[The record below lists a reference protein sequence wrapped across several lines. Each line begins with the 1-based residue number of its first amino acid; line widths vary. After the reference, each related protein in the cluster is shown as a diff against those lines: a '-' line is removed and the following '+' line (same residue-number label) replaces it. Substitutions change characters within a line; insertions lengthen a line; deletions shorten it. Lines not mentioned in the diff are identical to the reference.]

1 MSPPISQSK
10 CWGTDPNRNFDI
22 AHGSVGSSD
31 DYCQDTYHGD
41 RPFSE
46 AESQAV
52 RTALT
57 DIIAN
62 HGGVKNVVYV
72 SIHAFSQLW
81 MYPNGYTKAKS
92 QNHLDLKR
100 VAAKAVSALRY
111 VQVLGRR
118 ANLQFQFCDT
128 QILREIKVC
137 NCRRYETPTLVI
149 LEDQNFDLE
158 KICL

>member
-1 MSPPISQSK
+1 MSPPISKSK

-31 DYCQDTYHGD
+31 NYCQDTYHGD

-111 VQVLGRR
+111 VQVLGRLIC
-118 ANLQFQFCDT
+118 NFNFVP
-128 QILREIKVC
+128 LRFYV
-137 NCRRYETPTLVI
+137 
-149 LEDQNFDLE
+149 
-158 KICL
+158 KIVN